1 MKRLIILL
9 WGLAFLLSACGNAVV
24 APPPATPTSLPATA
38 AVVPT
43 PNASGPISI
52 IDVAGRPVTL
62 DAPPQRIVSLAP
74 SNTEIL
80 FAIGAGSRV
89 VGVDDFTN
97 YPPEAT
103 SLPRIGN
110 SGNNYNMEQIVAL
123 EPDLVLASGIT
134 APEVIAQLES
144 LNLKVAQVN
153 APITTFDTIFNDILL
168 TGQIT
173 GQTAEAEQLVASM
186 RQHYDSI
193 LKTISQATT
202 KPRVYWEIDATD
214 ITKPYSVG
222 PGNFVGEQIG
232 LVGGLN
238 IFNDA
243 STPYPQVSL
252 EQIVAA
258 DPEVIILANAAYGI
272 TVESVMERPGWDV
285 ISAVKNRRVYPI
297 NDDLV
302 TRPGPRIVD
311 GLEAVA
317 KLVHPELF
325 E

>member
-9 WGLAFLLSACGNAVV
+9 WSLALLLSACGNAVV
-24 APPPATPTSLPATA
+24 TPPPATPTNLSATVA
-38 AVVPT
+38 AVVT

-62 DAPPQRIVSLAP
+62 DALPQRIVSLAP

-193 LKTISQATT
+193 LKTVSQATT

-232 LVGGLN
+232 LVGGFN

-258 DPEVIILANAAYGI
+258 DPEVIILADAAYGI

-285 ISAVKNRRVYPI
+285 ISAVKNKRIYPI

-302 TRPGPRIVD
+302 TRPGPRIVE